1 MEARIELI
9 LDRTV
14 TGLAGYELGKKVFD
28 EQVKDKIDYDSP
40 ITIVFPDNIKKL
52 ASSFIQGFFGEIIEN
67 IGIVGIEK
75 QVTIVAENDKLP
87 KSIIENLL

>member
-14 TGLAGYELGKKVFD
+14 TRLAGYELGKKVFD
-28 EQVKDKIDYDSP
+28 EQVKDDSP

>member
-1 MEARIELI
+1 MLFRS
-9 LDRTV
+9 
-14 TGLAGYELGKKVFD
+14 
-28 EQVKDKIDYDSP
+28 SP